1 MGQNEKLNMFSFA
14 LLFLGS
20 GCSAAQETV
29 EVVDKE
35 NEVFIKEICWS
46 LKDEQNCDLLRKF
59 YLQAKSSALS
69 ISYHVK
75 GF

>member
-1 MGQNEKLNMFSFA
+1 VNPRLFRSKVGKSNLSSKVVGQNEKLNMFSFA

-35 NEVFIKEICWS
+35 NKVFV
-46 LKDEQNCDLLRKF
+46 
-59 YLQAKSSALS
+59 KSVLPSFKSKQL
-69 ISYHVK
+69 
-75 GF
+75 